1 MFFTIFPWAAF
12 VEGLWFWY
20 SLCTSW
26 RVFLLLCD
34 WNVDPC
40 LCDSLGEKQRCV
52 VLLLKSCLSRGML
65 IMHSS
70 PWSHC
75 GLYSVL
81 WPKLWLLQRKVWDFS
96 VNRCLYLV
104 GIICFTP
111 VLKPDPTSFHRIK
124 QPPKMKKPNKWL
136 LQILCDHHSAVTQW
150 MLGAKLNL
158 QAQSCINNCSVSVPF
173 FSTSWKSPLVF
184 SFYESTY
191 TLQSIHITVS
201 FWLTQWPELHKPLAI
216 RFYPA
221 FE

>member
-111 VLKPDPTSFHRIK
+111 VLKPDPTSFHYKTATKNEETK
-124 QPPKMKKPNKWL
+124 QV
-136 LQILCDHHSAVTQW
+136 VTANTLW
-150 MLGAKLNL
+150 SSFCSNSVDVRCK
-158 QAQSCINNCSVSVPF
+158 AQPA
-173 FSTSWKSPLVF
+173 ST
-184 SFYESTY
+184 
-191 TLQSIHITVS
+191 
-201 FWLTQWPELHKPLAI
+201 EL
-216 RFYPA
+216 Y
-221 FE
+221 